1 MPKQFSWEKIFT
13 DTFQKSIVKYKEGI
27 RDLDKF
33 FEEIDLAFF
42 NDIGYQPREF
52 FDFVEDYCD
61 VGAPSPETAL
71 LIASVRRDF
80 FLVIQKGK
88 WSENQ
93 ITSGDLPKREE
104 KLGDIAWLPR
114 IIIKAKA
121 KLRGELHPDI
131 MFCCQGDMNFLSNHD
146 IHPADFLRVVWAAN
160 DDDEKIL
167 DYINQN

>member
-1 MPKQFSWEKIFT
+1 MPKQFSWEKNFT

-93 ITSGDLPKREE
+93 ITSRDLPKRG
-104 KLGDIAWLPR
+104 KIRRYSLATQNY
-114 IIIKAKA
+114 
-121 KLRGELHPDI
+121 H
-131 MFCCQGDMNFLSNHD
+131 QG
-146 IHPADFLRVVWAAN
+146 
-160 DDDEKIL
+160 
-167 DYINQN
+167 

>member
-1 MPKQFSWEKIFT
+1 M
-13 DTFQKSIVKYKEGI
+13 
-27 RDLDKF
+27 
-33 FEEIDLAFF
+33 F
-42 NDIGYQPREF
+42 NLRLISGGE
-52 FDFVEDYCD
+52 
-61 VGAPSPETAL
+61 VG
-71 LIASVRRDF
+71 
-80 FLVIQKGK
+80 G
-88 WSENQ
+88 
-93 ITSGDLPKREE
+93 